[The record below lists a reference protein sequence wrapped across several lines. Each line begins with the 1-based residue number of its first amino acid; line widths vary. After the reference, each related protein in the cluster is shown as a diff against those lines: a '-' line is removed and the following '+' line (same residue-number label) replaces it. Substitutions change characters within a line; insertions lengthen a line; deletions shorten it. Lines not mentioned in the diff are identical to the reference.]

1 MWSFIKNIFN
11 SRTVTKGL
19 DLIDKSKFTEQE
31 KAKAKLEYFKQMTG
45 GLSSV
50 NRRILVWVVA
60 LPYTSL
66 AFAYGVYAFF
76 NFEHAKQLVSNLQA
90 THLGEAFWS
99 IIGFYFVLEG
109 VRKLKGSKD

>member
-1 MWSFIKNIFN
+1 MWNWIKGIFN
-11 SRTVTKGL
+11 SKTVEKGL
-19 DLIDKSKFTEQE
+19 DLIDKGKFTEQE
-31 KAKAKLEYFKQMTG
+31 KATKKLEYYKVMTG

-50 NRRILVWVVA
+50 NRRILVWVVT
-60 LPYTSL
+60 LPYTTL
-66 AFAYGVYAFF
+66 AFAYGIYAFF
-76 NFEHAKQLVSNLQA
+76 SFEHAKQLVSNLQA